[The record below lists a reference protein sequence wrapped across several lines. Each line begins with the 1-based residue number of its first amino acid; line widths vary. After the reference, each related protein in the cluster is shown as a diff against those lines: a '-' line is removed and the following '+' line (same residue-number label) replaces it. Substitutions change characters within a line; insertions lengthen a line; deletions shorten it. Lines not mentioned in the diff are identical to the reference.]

1 MEAVI
6 DKDMASSLLAQ
17 EIQADLLLLLTDV
30 NAVYQNWGEANA
42 RAIKRISPQA
52 IKAFSFA
59 PGSMGP
65 KVQAAIE
72 FVEHS
77 GGSACIGTLADAT
90 AIMNGEA
97 GTLISKE
104 VSKTVWWD

>member
-1 MEAVI
+1 VI

-17 EIQADLLLLLTDV
+17 EVHADLLMMLTDV
-30 NAVYQNWGEANA
+30 DAVYQNWGEANA
-42 RAIKRISPQA
+42 LAIKRISSQSL
-52 IKAFSFA
+52 KAFSFA

-72 FVEHS
+72 FVEQ
-77 GGSACIGTLADAT
+77 GRGIACIGTLEDAT

-104 VSKTVWWD
+104 VTEIVWWD